1 MAETQSVFLK
11 SASER
16 GHHYQ
21 CSAES
26 QAASSEFSL
35 VTAAVAEILVQGR
48 QRQGDQQF
56 DLSLE
61 QFDFS
66 LDYGLNVK

>member
-1 MAETQSVFLK
+1 MAETQPVFLK

-16 GHHYQ
+16 GHHLR

-26 QAASSEFSL
+26 QVASSEFSL

-48 QRQGDQQF
+48 QRQGDQEF
-56 DLSLE
+56 DLSL
-61 QFDFS
+61 
-66 LDYGLNVK
+66 G